1 MNEVNALISRFTPL
15 AGFAANDEPA
25 RSASVAAAKVVVSH
39 GSGSASARRG
49 AGGVMLDA
57 PGTLSEAPAGS
68 FQGVANALGDA
79 LKAQERFAVVIK
91 SLAEAGEA
99 ATEKGKF
106 RFSSIE
112 DFAIFLGAKMSTIK
126 ELQSKLTLEDIQRAK
141 LVGQEEMK
149 ANDEKLQA
157 SLKAGTEAS
166 KSGLA
171 ARIFGWISSVAAIIV
186 GAVMVATGV
195 GAVAG
200 ALMIAGGVVGVVSCA
215 IQECA
220 KAGLISKD
228 VMAWLGPVL
237 TTVEALLAVV
247 GAIVTFGGSAAG
259 LVAKL
264 ASKAAPK
271 IAQMAE
277 KVVST
282 LNHIAQLGTKAASA
296 TSSLVQ
302 TLLKTAAPV
311 ADMVVNA
318 GNTVTQ
324 TTHQGLSANAAIKQA
339 DLQQSRVKLEA
350 QQALVDQLNNALQQ
364 LFDAFKSVFE
374 TLAKLL
380 ADRANSQHNLSR
392 SPNTI

>member
-1 MNEVNALISRFTPL
+1 
-15 AGFAANDEPA
+15 
-25 RSASVAAAKVVVSH
+25 
-39 GSGSASARRG
+39 
-49 AGGVMLDA
+49 MLDA

-126 ELQSKLTLEDIQRAK
+126 ELQSKLTLEDIERAK

-186 GAVMVATGV
+186 GAVLVATGV

-200 ALMIAGGVVGVVSCA
+200 ALMIAGGVVGVISCA

-247 GAIVTFGGSAAG
+247 GAVVSFGGSAAG
-259 LVAKL
+259 MVAKL

-277 KVVST
+277 KVAST

-318 GNTVTQ
+318 GNSVTQ